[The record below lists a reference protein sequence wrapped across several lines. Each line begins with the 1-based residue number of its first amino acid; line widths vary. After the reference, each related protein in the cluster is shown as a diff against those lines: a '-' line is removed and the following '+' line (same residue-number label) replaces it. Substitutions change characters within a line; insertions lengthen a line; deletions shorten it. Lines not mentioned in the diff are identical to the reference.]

1 MKAPMTLSIY
11 DISVPVLKRGLTN
24 LSAHLKKAEAS
35 AEDRK
40 IDPSV
45 FLAARLAPDMHPLSR
60 QVQIA
65 SDGAKGGV
73 ARLTAT
79 DAPSFPDTETTFA
92 ELHER
97 IAKTVAYLDTLKPE
111 QFDGA
116 QTREIVLKTPMGD
129 FPFTGQS
136 FALTFMLP
144 NFFFHLTT
152 AYNIL
157 RHNGVSIGKMD
168 FIGGA

>member
-1 MKAPMTLSIY
+1 MTLSMY

-24 LSAHLKKAEAS
+24 LSAQLKKAEVS
-35 AEDRK
+35 AEARK
-40 IDPSV
+40 IDPSIFV
-45 FLAARLAPDMHPLSR
+45 TARLAPDMHPLAR

-73 ARLTAT
+73 ARLT
-79 DAPSFPDTETTFA
+79 DSEAPSFPDTETTFA
-92 ELHER
+92 ELHDR
-97 IAKTVAYLDTLKPE
+97 IAKTIAYLDTLKAE
-111 QFDGA
+111 QFDDA
-116 QTREIVLKTPMGD
+116 QTREIVLKTPGGD

-144 NFFFHLTT
+144 NFFFHLAT
-152 AYNIL
+152 AYAIL
-157 RHNGVSIGKMD
+157 RHNGVEIGKRD